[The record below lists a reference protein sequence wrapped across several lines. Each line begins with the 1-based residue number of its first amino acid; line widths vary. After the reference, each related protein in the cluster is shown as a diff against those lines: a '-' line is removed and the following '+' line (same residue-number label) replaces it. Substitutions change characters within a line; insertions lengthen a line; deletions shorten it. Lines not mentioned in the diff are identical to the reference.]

1 MSARY
6 LNVVSKLITEAHP
19 TAIVLTDFESI
30 LSEIIKSIEI
40 QNYSQKLE
48 QGGISLEQNW
58 ARTFSAKWIFKR
70 QNSGL
75 FADLF
80 KLNVDSAF
88 I

>member
-40 QNYSQKLE
+40 QNYSQKL
-48 QGGISLEQNW
+48 GISLEQNW
-58 ARTFSAKWIFKR
+58 ARTLFS
-70 QNSGL
+70 
-75 FADLF
+75 
-80 KLNVDSAF
+80 
-88 I
+88 

>member
-40 QNYSQKLE
+40 QNSQKLE

-70 QNSGL
+70 QHSGP
-75 FADLF
+75 FVDLF
-80 KLNVDSAF
+80 KL
-88 I
+88 